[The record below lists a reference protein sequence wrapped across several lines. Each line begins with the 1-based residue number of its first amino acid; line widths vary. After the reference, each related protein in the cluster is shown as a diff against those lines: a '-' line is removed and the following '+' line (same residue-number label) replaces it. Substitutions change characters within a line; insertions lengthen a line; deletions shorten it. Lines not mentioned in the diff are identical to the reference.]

1 MCGRFYSDKEIA
13 ESILRMAGGTAREV
27 NIPKTGDI
35 YPSQQALILSGREP
49 DFYAETMH
57 WGFPR
62 FDRKGLLINARA
74 ETAPEK
80 KTFKDAVLH
89 HRCIIPARHFYEWDR
104 DKNKVAFRYEDKSPL
119 FMAGFYRRFEEGD
132 RFIIV
137 TTQANE
143 SMQPVHDRMPLILP
157 ENQLRDW
164 IYDQE
169 AALQMLAQPSPL
181 LRRVREEE
189 QQTMSI
195 NLLTL

>member
-13 ESILRMAGGTAREV
+13 ESILRMAGGTSREV

-49 DFYAETMH
+49 DFYAETMS

-62 FDRKGLLINARA
+62 FDGKGLLINARA

-80 KTFKDAVLH
+80 KTFKEAVLH
-89 HRCIIPARHFYEWDR
+89 HRCIIPTRHFYEWDR

-119 FMAGFYRRFEEGD
+119 FMAGFYRRFEEGE
-132 RFIIV
+132 RFIII

-181 LRRVREEE
+181 LRSVREEE
-189 QQTMSI
+189 QQT
-195 NLLTL
+195 LLIDN

>member
-49 DFYAETMH
+49 AFYAETMP

-62 FDRKGLLINARA
+62 FDGKGLLINARA

-80 KTFKDAVLH
+80 KTFKEAVLH

-119 FMAGFYRRFEEGD
+119 FMAGFYRRFKEVD

-181 LRRVREEE
+181 LQSVREEE
-189 QQTMSI
+189 QQT
-195 NLLTL
+195 LLIDN

>member
-13 ESILRMAGGTAREV
+13 ESILRMAGGTSREV

-49 DFYAETMH
+49 DFYAETMS

-62 FDRKGLLINARA
+62 FDRKGLFINARA

-80 KTFKDAVLH
+80 KTFKEAVLH

-119 FMAGFYRRFEEGD
+119 FMAGFYRRFEEGE
-132 RFIIV
+132 RFIII

-181 LRRVREEE
+181 LRSVREEA
-189 QQTMSI
+189 QQT
-195 NLLTL
+195 LLIDN